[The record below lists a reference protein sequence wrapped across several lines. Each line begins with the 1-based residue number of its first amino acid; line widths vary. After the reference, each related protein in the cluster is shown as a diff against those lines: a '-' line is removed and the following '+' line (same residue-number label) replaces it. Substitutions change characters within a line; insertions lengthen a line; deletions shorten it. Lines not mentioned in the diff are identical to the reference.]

1 MKKLCLGLLIC
12 STFQVLGYGQGNTD
26 EPHAPMY
33 KLTVIGRTIQAVNYG
48 HRSLPTRIDFA
59 GTALLPDAKGG
70 AIVKNERGATQIDAK
85 FERLEHPNRFGSRFL
100 TYVLWAITP
109 DGRSANLGELVLD
122 TSDRAK
128 LRVSTEFP
136 AFGLMVTA
144 EPYFSVTKPSDAVV
158 MENKV
163 RPDTIGKV
171 QVIEAKYELLPR
183 GEFMLDKQATTPPGE
198 MVRMDEYEAI
208 SAVYQAQNA
217 VQIARAEGADRLA
230 PEVFSK
236 AVALFEQAGSYKNA
250 KDYKQAV
257 MIGREAAQTAEDARA
272 IAQKRAGQDNQIE
285 SRLIGSERQ

>member
-1 MKKLCLGLLIC
+1 MKKLCVCVLVC
-12 STFQVLGYGQGNTD
+12 SSFWVTGYGQEQD
-26 EPHAPMY
+26 DAVHSPMY
-33 KLTVIGRTIQAVNYG
+33 RLTVIGRTIQAVNYG
-48 HRSLPTRIDFA
+48 HRSLPTRIDFQ

-70 AIVKNERGATQIDAK
+70 ATVKNERGATQIDAK
-85 FERLEHPNRFGSRFL
+85 FEQLEHPNRFGSQFL

-109 DGRSANLGELVLD
+109 DGRSSNLGELVLD
-122 TSDRAK
+122 TSDKAK

-163 RPDTIGKV
+163 RPDTIGNV

-183 GEFMLDKQATTPPGE
+183 GEFMLDQQRPIPQGK

-217 VQIARAEGADRLA
+217 VQIAKAEGADRLA
-230 PEVFSK
+230 ADVFSK
-236 AVALFEQAGSYKNA
+236 AMTLFQQAGSYKDT
-250 KDYKQAV
+250 KDYKRAV

-272 IAQKRAGQDNQIE
+272 IAQRRSGHDIQIE
-285 SRLIGSERQ
+285 SRLTGNLQ